1 MAQDLFST
9 LRTYATKVSGGE
21 KTPSEVSAAL
31 AAWAKESGEGIKE
44 KVESEIESALL
55 KMGFVRSGDLA
66 KLEKRIADL
75 ENGQQ
80 RKSTKSTVKS
90 TVKTVKKSVPAAKKS
105 AKKSSVK
112 SSKKAAPTRKAK

>member
-21 KTPSEVSAAL
+21 KTPAEVSAAF

-75 ENGQQ
+75 EKGAQQ
-80 RKSTKSTVKS
+80 GASKST
-90 TVKTVKKSVPAAKKS
+90 AKS
-105 AKKSSVK
+105 AKKSVKKSSVK
-112 SSKKAAPTRKAK
+112 GTKKAVNTRKAK